1 MCTEREKV
9 RESTTTLPG
18 AAAPSPGAKFSVSSC
33 SSFPSSNRVV
43 NGSASPLRAV
53 VRSPSPS
60 SFSSNLTVRSSA
72 TATKAT
78 IPTATHLPRSK
89 RSLTKATTIIPLAT
103 TTPGKVTTSSSSS
116 TTTYHHSNITGHQ
129 SSSNLVSLKAVP
141 SASSTQHHSRSLPSK
156 SAKSIIASRGD
167 YNSDTSSSSGN
178 MVAARKS
185 VQEFQAQQL
194 QLAGFKHSSGSLKTN
209 SRVVPEGSL
218 PVSPLSINGKKRCG
232 WITSQSDAAMVAY
245 HDEEWGIPIYDD
257 KLLFELMVLESA
269 QADMSWSSILALR
282 NDFRVAFMGFDPAVV
297 AKFDE
302 KKIATLI
309 ANPRIRIPEAK
320 IRGAIDNAK
329 RVLQIVDE
337 CSSLRNFLWGF
348 VNYKPVVSHYKL
360 PNQVPVRTPKSEALS
375 NELLRR
381 GFRYV
386 GPTTIYALMQA
397 AGLVNDHLVTCFRHQ
412 EWAALQKS
420 PTGAYNE
427 VPEVERWSQPDD
439 NLWDLTSN
447 FGCKSPPAFEPE
459 CQLNNSRL
467 SSIPCEP
474 VWAELP
480 MIEEAF
486 EDEI

>member
-1 MCTEREKV
+1 
-9 RESTTTLPG
+9 
-18 AAAPSPGAKFSVSSC
+18 
-33 SSFPSSNRVV
+33 
-43 NGSASPLRAV
+43 
-53 VRSPSPS
+53 
-60 SFSSNLTVRSSA
+60 
-72 TATKAT
+72 
-78 IPTATHLPRSK
+78 
-89 RSLTKATTIIPLAT
+89 
-103 TTPGKVTTSSSSS
+103 
-116 TTTYHHSNITGHQ
+116 
-129 SSSNLVSLKAVP
+129 
-141 SASSTQHHSRSLPSK
+141 
-156 SAKSIIASRGD
+156 
-167 YNSDTSSSSGN
+167 
-178 MVAARKS
+178 
-185 VQEFQAQQL
+185 VQKL

-381 GFRYV
+381 GFRNV
-386 GPTTIYALMQA
+386 GPTTIYAFMQA

-420 PTGAYNE
+420 PTGAYND

-439 NLWDLTSN
+439 YLWDLTSN
-447 FGCKSPPAFEPE
+447 FGCKTPPAFEPE

>member
-1 MCTEREKV
+1 
-9 RESTTTLPG
+9 
-18 AAAPSPGAKFSVSSC
+18 
-33 SSFPSSNRVV
+33 
-43 NGSASPLRAV
+43 
-53 VRSPSPS
+53 
-60 SFSSNLTVRSSA
+60 
-72 TATKAT
+72 
-78 IPTATHLPRSK
+78 
-89 RSLTKATTIIPLAT
+89 
-103 TTPGKVTTSSSSS
+103 
-116 TTTYHHSNITGHQ
+116 
-129 SSSNLVSLKAVP
+129 
-141 SASSTQHHSRSLPSK
+141 
-156 SAKSIIASRGD
+156 
-167 YNSDTSSSSGN
+167 
-178 MVAARKS
+178 
-185 VQEFQAQQL
+185 
-194 QLAGFKHSSGSLKTN
+194 
-209 SRVVPEGSL
+209 
-218 PVSPLSINGKKRCG
+218 
-232 WITSQSDAAMVAY
+232 MVAY

-282 NDFRVAFMGFDPAVV
+282 NDFRVAFMGFDPAIV

-397 AGLVNDHLVTCFRHQ
+397 AGLVNDHLVTCFRHE

-447 FGCKSPPAFEPE
+447 FGCKTPPPFEPE

>member
-1 MCTEREKV
+1 VDSALIC
-9 RESTTTLPG
+9 
-18 AAAPSPGAKFSVSSC
+18 C
-33 SSFPSSNRVV
+33 WNRQC
-43 NGSASPLRAV
+43 R
-53 VRSPSPS
+53 
-60 SFSSNLTVRSSA
+60 
-72 TATKAT
+72 
-78 IPTATHLPRSK
+78 
-89 RSLTKATTIIPLAT
+89 
-103 TTPGKVTTSSSSS
+103 
-116 TTTYHHSNITGHQ
+116 
-129 SSSNLVSLKAVP
+129 
-141 SASSTQHHSRSLPSK
+141 
-156 SAKSIIASRGD
+156 
-167 YNSDTSSSSGN
+167 
-178 MVAARKS
+178 
-185 VQEFQAQQL
+185 
-194 QLAGFKHSSGSLKTN
+194 
-209 SRVVPEGSL
+209 
-218 PVSPLSINGKKRCG
+218 
-232 WITSQSDAAMVAY
+232 
-245 HDEEWGIPIYDD
+245 
-257 KLLFELMVLESA
+257 LLFELMVLESA

-329 RVLQIVDE
+329 GVLQIVDE

-360 PNQVPVRTPKSEALS
+360 PNQVPVRTPKSEAVS

-420 PTGAYNE
+420 PTSAYNE
-427 VPEVERWSQPDD
+427 VPEVERWSQADD
-439 NLWDLTSN
+439 NLWDLSSN
-447 FGCKSPPAFEPE
+447 FGCKTPPAFEPE
-459 CQLNNSRL
+459 CQFNNSRL

-486 EDEI
+486 EDEM